1 MLTLIASAAGDPTVQ
16 QVLIEKGA
24 LDLTVALLSERHQRT
39 KEQHERVT
47 LAGVYVLD
55 RFVAFGFA
63 AGRVHRRLEVCEP
76 CVAGAQDQTVDRAAV
91 RRLPVQLTSLQ
102 KCHFAVDSAASMRPS
117 L

>member
-47 LAGVYVLD
+47 LAGVYDSTCLTASW
-55 RFVAFGFA
+55 RSGLRLGAC
-63 AGRVHRRLEVCEP
+63 RRLEV
-76 CVAGAQDQTVDRAAV
+76 
-91 RRLPVQLTSLQ
+91 
-102 KCHFAVDSAASMRPS
+102 
-117 L
+117 

>member
-1 MLTLIASAAGDPTVQ
+1 LTASWRSG
-16 QVLIEKGA
+16 LRLGA
-24 LDLTVALLSERHQRT
+24 CADGWR
-39 KEQHERVT
+39 
-47 LAGVYVLD
+47 
-55 RFVAFGFA
+55 
-63 AGRVHRRLEVCEP
+63 CEP

>member
-24 LDLTVALLSERHQRT
+24 LDLTVALLSERHQRS

-55 RFVAFGFA
+55 RFVASGFA
-63 AGRVHRRLEVCEP
+63 AGRVQTAGGVNLVLKALKMRKPAIELRF
-76 CVAGAQDQTVDRAAV
+76 VACRC
-91 RRLPVQLTSLQ
+91 S
-102 KCHFAVDSAASMRPS
+102 
-117 L
+117 